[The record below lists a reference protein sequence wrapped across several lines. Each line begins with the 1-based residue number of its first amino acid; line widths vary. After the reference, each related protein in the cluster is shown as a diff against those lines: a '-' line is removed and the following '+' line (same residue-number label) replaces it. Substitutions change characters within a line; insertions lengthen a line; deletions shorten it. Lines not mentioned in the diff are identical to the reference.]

1 MSKPYDSVVQKIW
14 ELRNE
19 LVKQYGEDS
28 PIVEI
33 RLKRKTFHC
42 LMRDL
47 YNDQRLGWVRCFSRP
62 YFFAEMAE
70 PKVFDVTV
78 LPEKR

>member
-1 MSKPYDSVVQKIW
+1 MSKPYDSIVQRIW

-19 LVKQYGEDS
+19 LMKQYGEDS

-47 YNDQRLGWVRCFSRP
+47 YNDEQNNHYLFSRP
-62 YFFAEMAE
+62 YFFAEVAE

>member
-1 MSKPYDSVVQKIW
+1 MSKPYDSIVQRIW

-19 LVKQYGEDS
+19 LLKQYGEDS

-47 YNDQRLGWVRCFSRP
+47 YNDEQKNHYLLSRP
-62 YFFAEMAE
+62 YFFAEVAE